1 MNLARRALHWI
12 KVLGP
17 GLITGAADDD
27 PSGISTYSVAGA
39 SAGFSQL
46 WFALASTPMMA
57 VVQGMAARIGLVT
70 GRGLTAVMRKT
81 YHRWIVVVLGGA
93 AVLANTLNAGADV
106 GGMAASVRLVI
117 GGNTIAWAI
126 LLGLACAAGTI
137 LFSYR
142 LLCRVL
148 KWLALSLGAYVITAF
163 IVHPPWGHVILRT
176 IVPEIRFNGQWLTTL
191 VALFGTT
198 ISPYLFFWQAAL
210 MVEDEKR
217 RGKLTIASRQGATK
231 AEVADALADVNV
243 GMTASNLAA
252 FFIIVTTAATLGA
265 HGIRNIET
273 AQDAALA
280 LRPLAGQYAYLLF
293 ALGMVGTGL
302 LAVPVLAGSS
312 AYIIAEMFGFREGLD
327 LKFRK
332 AHGFYG
338 VIIGSVLMGVLMSVF
353 GTNPIRALFWAAV
366 VNGVVA
372 VPLLI
377 VLTHICNRSDIM
389 GRWTNSRAANFWAI
403 VTIAVMATAAVL
415 MFVFWN
421 T

>member
-1 MNLARRALHWI
+1 
-12 KVLGP
+12 
-17 GLITGAADDD
+17 
-27 PSGISTYSVAGA
+27 
-39 SAGFSQL
+39 
-46 WFALASTPMMA
+46 
-57 VVQGMAARIGLVT
+57 
-70 GRGLTAVMRKT
+70 
-81 YHRWIVVVLGGA
+81 
-93 AVLANTLNAGADV
+93 
-106 GGMAASVRLVI
+106 
-117 GGNTIAWAI
+117 
-126 LLGLACAAGTI
+126 
-137 LFSYR
+137 
-142 LLCRVL
+142 
-148 KWLALSLGAYVITAF
+148 
-163 IVHPPWGHVILRT
+163 
-176 IVPEIRFNGQWLTTL
+176 

-273 AQDAALA
+273 AQEAALA

-312 AYIIAEMFGFREGLD
+312 AYIVAEMFGFREGLD

-338 VIIGSVLMGVLMSVF
+338 VIIGSVLMAVLMSVF

-372 VPLLI
+372 VPLLV

-389 GRWTNSRAANFWAI
+389 GRWTNSRTANFWAI

-421 T
+421 A